1 MTSSLREFA
10 ERYFIEGSYI
20 SGEHRVTSAEVGR
33 VLVDA
38 NPPEHLLQ
46 RCRLGGAEL
55 SGDTAFDRL
64 HSFIPNWL
72 NRGLARVDMD
82 DHPGTDRQHARWSRK
97 LPRTIEELPTPH
109 TSTLEAVVL
118 ARRRQT

>member
-10 ERYFIEGSYI
+10 ERYCIEGSYI
-20 SGEHRVTSAEVGR
+20 SEYGEHR

-38 NPPEHLLQ
+38 KPLEHLLQ
-46 RCRLGGAEL
+46 RRRLGGAEL
-55 SGDTAFDRL
+55 SGDTAFNRL

-72 NRGLARVDMD
+72 NRGPARVDMD

-109 TSTLEAVVL
+109 TSHRTLEAVVL
-118 ARRRQT
+118 ARPRQT